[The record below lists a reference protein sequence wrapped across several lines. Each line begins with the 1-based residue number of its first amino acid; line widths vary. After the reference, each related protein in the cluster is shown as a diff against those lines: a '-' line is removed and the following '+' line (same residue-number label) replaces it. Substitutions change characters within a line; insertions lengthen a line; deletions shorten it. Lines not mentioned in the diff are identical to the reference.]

1 MSTIIESEHAA
12 STKTAGTAPLSS
24 DDADL
29 ASLGYEQKMHR
40 TMSAFTSFAL
50 AFSMVSINTGVVTLF
65 ADPFNRVGGI
75 GVLLWLLVI
84 PLVCCIVMVYC
95 HLAGRIPL
103 TGYAYQWS
111 SRLAGNHF
119 GWFTGWVAFISF
131 IAGTAATSAAI
142 GTVFAPEI
150 WPNPTQGQIQGLS
163 IGATLVVGLLNI
175 CGIRL
180 ATRINDIGAI
190 IEIIGTA
197 LLAIALFLGVFF
209 FFEHTQGVAILTS
222 AAPVNGGSISF
233 TTIALATLLPVSVLL
248 GWEGAA
254 DLSEETKDPRRA
266 APRAMIR
273 AVLVSSVLGVAVFAL
288 LSIAIPGSVPDL
300 FSQAQNPVINIV
312 RLQLGDA
319 AGKVM
324 IVIAFAS
331 ILACLIANMAV
342 ATRMTFALS
351 RDNMLPGSR
360 LLSRIN
366 PHFGT
371 PVGAILLI
379 TGIAVLLNL
388 ASGGFVTAIYSMVG
402 LTYYCTYLLTLIA
415 AFIAYRSARMPN
427 APAGVFSLGRWLLPM
442 IVLGGLWALA
452 VILTLSVPEESH
464 TGAITTAI
472 TLSVGALW
480 WLLVLRKQINNGT
493 AGPSRTL
500 LKPRS

>member
-1 MSTIIESEHAA
+1 MSTVIDNQPLAPPKSDAA
-12 STKTAGTAPLSS
+12 PPLSG

-50 AFSMVSINTGVVTLF
+50 AFSMVSINTGIVTLF

-142 GTVFAPEI
+142 GSVFAPEI
-150 WPNPTQGQIQGLS
+150 WANPTQGQIQGLS
-163 IGATLVVGLLNI
+163 IGATLVVGVLNV

-180 ATRINDIGAI
+180 ATRINDIGAV
-190 IEIIGTA
+190 IEIIGTV
-197 LLAIALFLGVFF
+197 LLAIGLFAGVLFF
-209 FFEHTQGVAILTS
+209 FSDTQGVAILTS
-222 AAPVNGGSISF
+222 AKPVSGASVDF

-254 DLSEETKDPRRA
+254 DLSEETHDPRRA

-273 AVLVSSVLGVAVFAL
+273 AVLVSALLGFVVFAL
-288 LSIAIPGSVPDL
+288 LSISIPGSVPDL
-300 FSQAQNPVINIV
+300 FSQSENPVINIV
-312 RLQLGDA
+312 RLQLGDL
-319 AGKVM
+319 AGKAM

-351 RDNMLPGSR
+351 RDNMLPGSKV
-360 LLSRIN
+360 LARIN

-415 AFIAYRSARMPN
+415 AFIAWRSGRMPS
-427 APAGVFSLGRWLLPM
+427 APPGVFSLGRWLLPM
-442 IVLGGLWALA
+442 IVVGGLWAIA
-452 VILTLSVPEESH
+452 VILTLSLPQESH
-464 TGAITTAI
+464 TGALTTLIALGI
-472 TLSVGALW
+472 GGLW
-480 WLLVLRKQINNGT
+480 WLLVLRKRLNLGT
-493 AGPSRTL
+493 AGPNCTAI
-500 LKPRS
+500 KPGA

>member
-1 MSTIIESEHAA
+1 MSTIVESPV
-12 STKTAGTAPLSS
+12 TAPPNSQATLSS

-75 GVLLWLLVI
+75 GILLWLLVI

-119 GWFTGWVAFISF
+119 GWFTGWVAFTSF
-131 IAGTAATSAAI
+131 VAGTAATSAAI

-150 WPNPTQGQIQGLS
+150 WANPTQGQIQGLS

-190 IEIIGTA
+190 IEIIGTV
-197 LLAIALFLGVFF
+197 LLAIALFFGVFF

-222 AAPVNGGSISF
+222 AKPVSGGDISF
-233 TTIALATLLPVSVLL
+233 TTLALATLLPMSVLL

-273 AVLVSSVLGVAVFAL
+273 AVLVSSVLGFVVFAL
-288 LSIAIPGSVPDL
+288 LSIAIPGSVSEL
-300 FSQAQNPVINIV
+300 LSHSENPVINIV

-319 AGKVM
+319 AGIGM

-351 RDNMLPGSR
+351 RDNMLPGSKV
-360 LLSRIN
+360 LAKIN

-371 PVGAILLI
+371 PVAAIVLI
-379 TGIAVLLNL
+379 TAIAVLLNL

-415 AFIAYRSARMPN
+415 AFLAYRNGRMPG
-427 APAGVFSLGRWLLPM
+427 APDGVFSLGRWLLPM
-442 IVLGGLWALA
+442 ILLGGAWAIA
-452 VILTLSVPEESH
+452 VILTLSVPEESR
-464 TGAITTAI
+464 TGAITTGV
-472 TLSVGALW
+472 TLAVGVLW
-480 WLLVLRKQINNGT
+480 WLFSLRKRLNNGS
-493 AGPSRTL
+493 AGPSSQL
-500 LKPRS
+500 LDH

>member
-1 MSTIIESEHAA
+1 MTASIESKLAVDA
-12 STKTAGTAPLSS
+12 QPRSDLPLSS

-29 ASLGYEQKMHR
+29 AALGYEQKMHR
-40 TMSAFTSFAL
+40 TMGSFTSFAL

-65 ADPFNRVGGI
+65 SDPFTRVGGI
-75 GVLLWLLVI
+75 GILLWLLVI
-84 PLVCCIVMVYC
+84 PLVGCIVLVYS

-131 IAGTAATSAAI
+131 VAGTAATSAAI
-142 GTVFAPEI
+142 GSVFAPEI

-163 IGATLVVGLLNI
+163 IGATLVVGVLNV

-190 IEIIGTA
+190 IEIIGTV
-197 LLAIALFLGVFF
+197 LLAVALFFGVFF
-209 FFEHTQGVAILTS
+209 FFEHTQGVTILTS
-222 AAPVNGGSISF
+222 AQAVSGEPVSF
-233 TTIALATLLPVSVLL
+233 STLALATLLPVSVLL

-254 DLSEETKDPRRA
+254 DLAEETKDPRRS

-273 AVLVSSVLGVAVFAL
+273 AVVVSSVLGFVVFAL
-288 LSIAIPGSVPDL
+288 LGIAIPGSVGDL
-300 FSQAQNPVINIV
+300 FAQSENPVINIV
-312 RLQLGDA
+312 RLQLGNF
-319 AGKVM
+319 AGSVM

-351 RDNMLPGSR
+351 RDNMLPGSKA
-360 LLSRIN
+360 LSKIN

-379 TGIAVLLNL
+379 TLIAVLLNL
-388 ASGGFVTAIYSMVG
+388 ASGGFVKAIYSMVG

-415 AFIAYRSARMPN
+415 AFIAYRKGSMPD
-427 APAGVFSLGRWLLPM
+427 APKGVFSLGRWLLPM
-442 IVLGGLWALA
+442 ILLGGLWALG
-452 VILTLSVPEESH
+452 VILTLSLPEENH
-464 TGAITTAI
+464 VAALTTGI
-472 TLSVGALW
+472 TLAVGAAW
-480 WLLVLRKQINNGT
+480 WLVSLRGRLNSGT
-493 AGPSRTL
+493 AGPSMKR
-500 LKPRS
+500 